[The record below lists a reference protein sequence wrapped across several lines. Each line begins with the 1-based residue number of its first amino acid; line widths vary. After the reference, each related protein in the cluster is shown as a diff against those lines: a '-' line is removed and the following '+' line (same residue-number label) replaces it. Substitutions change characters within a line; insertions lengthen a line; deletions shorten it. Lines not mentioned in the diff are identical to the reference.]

1 MNNKDNDLKSDLSVI
16 FEDLLK
22 LFLQY
27 IDLENDIDI
36 IFQKQWI
43 QWHLK
48 FLFLRD
54 QNFQYCQIILS
65 IISAWNDQFIVYIY
79 L

>member
-27 IDLENDIDI
+27 IDLKNNIDI

-43 QWHLK
+43 QWYLK